1 MYFCSLPNGSFGRET
16 CCVAGVINFIKSIYQ
31 MEILDSCRILVTGVT
46 SIHGWPIFTQLRG
59 LLPEASLYGLRPPKS
74 NTPEGG
80 NVASFCITEREELEK
95 IKDEFK
101 PTHVIHCAGVCDLD
115 VCEERPEW
123 AHLLNVNGTRAVVDA
138 FGNDMPVLYMS
149 TDLVFSGFNTPAGGY
164 TEDDKPNP
172 INVVGETFAI
182 AETYIQKCRDYCII
196 RLGLPLGDSIGGTMG
211 AIDWI
216 ESRFQR
222 NLPVTLF
229 YDEYRSCV
237 DSEEIGRI
245 ATATITLGLRG
256 LFHLGGDKRWSLF
269 DIGKY
274 VLNKG
279 GYDPGLLNGI
289 MRRQEENGPPRIG
302 DVSLNSKKLRSLTM
316 QKTVISGSVK

>member
-1 MYFCSLPNGSFGRET
+1 M
-16 CCVAGVINFIKSIYQ
+16 
-31 MEILDSCRILVTGVT
+31 
-46 SIHGWPIFTQLRG
+46 QLRR

-80 NVASFCITEREELEK
+80 NVSSFCITERVKLEK
-95 IKDEFK
+95 IRDEFK

-123 AHLLNVNGTRAVVDA
+123 AHSLNVKGTRAVVDA
-138 FGNDMPVLYMS
+138 FGNDIPILYMS
-149 TDLVFSGFNTPAGGY
+149 TDLVYSGFNTPLGGY
-164 TEDDKPNP
+164 TEDDIPDP
-172 INVVGETFAI
+172 INVVGDTFYI
-182 AETYIQKCRDYCII
+182 AERYIQNCRDYCII
-196 RLGLPLGDSIGGTMG
+196 RLGLPLGDSIGGTKG
-211 AIDWI
+211 AVDWI
-216 ESRFQR
+216 ESRFKR

-237 DSEEIGRI
+237 DCEEIGRI
-245 ATATITLGLRG
+245 ATAAVTLGLRG
-256 LFHLGGDKRWSLF
+256 MFHLGGDKRWSLF

-289 MRRQEENGPPRIG
+289 MRCQEENGPPRIG
-302 DVSLNSKKLRSLTM
+302 DVSLNSEKLRNLIA
-316 QKTVISGSVK
+316 QKTVFSESVK

>member
-1 MYFCSLPNGSFGRET
+1 
-16 CCVAGVINFIKSIYQ
+16 

-172 INVVGETFAI
+172 INVVGETFAM
-182 AETYIQKCRDYCII
+182 A
-196 RLGLPLGDSIGGTMG
+196 
-211 AIDWI
+211 
-216 ESRFQR
+216 QR
-222 NLPVTLF
+222 
-229 YDEYRSCV
+229 
-237 DSEEIGRI
+237 
-245 ATATITLGLRG
+245 
-256 LFHLGGDKRWSLF
+256 
-269 DIGKY
+269 
-274 VLNKG
+274 
-279 GYDPGLLNGI
+279 
-289 MRRQEENGPPRIG
+289 
-302 DVSLNSKKLRSLTM
+302 
-316 QKTVISGSVK
+316 

>member
-1 MYFCSLPNGSFGRET
+1 M
-16 CCVAGVINFIKSIYQ
+16 
-31 MEILDSCRILVTGVT
+31 
-46 SIHGWPIFTQLRG
+46 QLRR

-80 NVASFCITEREELEK
+80 NVSSFCITEREKLEK
-95 IKDEFK
+95 IRDEFK

-123 AHLLNVNGTRAVVDA
+123 AHSLNVKGTRAVVDA
-138 FGNDMPVLYMS
+138 FGNDIPILYMS
-149 TDLVFSGFNTPAGGY
+149 TDLVYSGFNTPLGGY
-164 TEDDKPNP
+164 TEDDIPDP
-172 INVVGETFAI
+172 INVVGDTFYI
-182 AETYIQKCRDYCII
+182 AERYIQNCRDYCII
-196 RLGLPLGDSIGGTMG
+196 RLGLPLGDSIGGTKG
-211 AIDWI
+211 AVDWI
-216 ESRFQR
+216 ESRFKR

-237 DSEEIGRI
+237 DCEEIGRI
-245 ATATITLGLRG
+245 ATAAVTLGLRG
-256 LFHLGGDKRWSLF
+256 MFHLGGDKRWSLF

-289 MRRQEENGPPRIG
+289 MRCQEENGPPRIG
-302 DVSLNSKKLRSLTM
+302 DVSLNSEKLRNLIA
-316 QKTVISGSVK
+316 QKTVFSESVK

>member
-1 MYFCSLPNGSFGRET
+1 M
-16 CCVAGVINFIKSIYQ
+16 AGVINFIKSIYQ

-196 RLGLPLGDSIGGTMG
+196 RLGLPLGDSIGGTKG

-216 ESRFQR
+216 ESRYQR

-245 ATATITLGLRG
+245 ATAAITLGLRG